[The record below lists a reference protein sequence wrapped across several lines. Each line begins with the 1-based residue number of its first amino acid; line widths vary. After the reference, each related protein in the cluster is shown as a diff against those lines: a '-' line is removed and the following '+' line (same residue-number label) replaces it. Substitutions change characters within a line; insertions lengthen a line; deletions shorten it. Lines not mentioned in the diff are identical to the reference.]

1 MRRFMIGKAFLLF
14 LSPLFAA
21 AGAWAVSPDPKLLSL
36 VPPEAR
42 IVAGMQAPAGG
53 EEPASF
59 LLITRN
65 NNVDLEGFFALSG
78 ADSTRVMHQVI
89 FLAAADAGGTLTEH
103 SLLVSGHF
111 DQARI
116 FRSAMDGGAFSAKYR
131 GIRVLEVQPFARER
145 GTFSD
150 TRWLAMINSE
160 VAIFGT
166 VAIVKRELDRYLDKS
181 TADASLTRKLADLR
195 RDDETWCVLTEVP
208 KNGEISDALDALDP
222 TLGEEIRGGGSF
234 EFGIHYGRHVE
245 FEYEI
250 TPVSHAASEATSNTL
265 ARSLAGAEPN
275 DSTFLPRLAMD
286 SNRGPARGVVK
297 VSKGRYDA
305 WLAEV
310 SARHARIGALSR

>member
-1 MRRFMIGKAFLLF
+1 
-14 LSPLFAA
+14 
-21 AGAWAVSPDPKLLSL
+21 
-36 VPPEAR
+36 
-42 IVAGMQAPAGG
+42 
-53 EEPASF
+53 
-59 LLITRN
+59 
-65 NNVDLEGFFALSG
+65 
-78 ADSTRVMHQVI
+78 
-89 FLAAADAGGTLTEH
+89 LTEH

-131 GIRVLEVQPFARER
+131 DIRVLEVQPFARER
-145 GTFSD
+145 GTFSH

-195 RDDETWCVLTEVP
+195 RDEETWCVLTEVP

-222 TLGEEIRGGGSF
+222 TLGELIRAGDGF

-245 FEYEI
+245 FEYEA
-250 TPVSHAASEATSNTL
+250 TPVSSGASEATSNSL
-265 ARSLAGAEPN
+265 VRSLSGQEPQE
-275 DSTFLPRLAMD
+275 STFLPQSAVG
-286 SNRGPARGVVK
+286 SNRGSAHGVVK
-297 VSKGRYDA
+297 VSKSRYDA

-310 SARHARIGALSR
+310 SARRARIAVAAR